1 MVKKK
6 RQTKR
11 MGRPP
16 TGKGLGVL
24 VRFPSSELAA
34 LDQWITRDGG
44 LLTRPQAIR
53 RLVTFGLSGKHRPD
67 VGET

>member
-6 RQTKR
+6 RQSKR

-24 VRFPSSELAA
+24 VRFPPSELVV
-34 LDQWITRDGG
+34 LDEWITRDGG
-44 LLTRPQAIR
+44 LLSRPQAIR
-53 RLVTFGLSGKHRPD
+53 RLVTLGLSGKHRP
-67 VGET
+67 GTSET